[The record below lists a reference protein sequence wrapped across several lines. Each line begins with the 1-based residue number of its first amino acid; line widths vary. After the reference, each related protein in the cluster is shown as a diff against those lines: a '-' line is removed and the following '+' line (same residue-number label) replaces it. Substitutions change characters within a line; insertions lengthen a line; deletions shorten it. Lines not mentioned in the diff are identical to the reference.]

1 MKIGFIGTG
10 SMGSMLIDT
19 LLEAKTIK
27 EEDIVIINRT
37 IEKAIKL
44 KEIYP
49 AIHIA
54 SDIEELTRQCRWI
67 FICVKPKDIPSF
79 TPTVIPY
86 LSREHVMISITS
98 PVSIHHLEELF
109 PCKVARIIPSIL
121 NRAQS
126 GSTLVSFSS
135 RCTSTDEEA
144 IISFVSSIS
153 RPLFIDENVTR
164 VSSDIVSCGPAFFA
178 FMAQRFIEGAVSE
191 TPLGEKEATEL
202 TTSML
207 IGLGKLLQE
216 GYYTLP
222 TLQERVCVPGGITG
236 VGIAHLDQ
244 LLGEGF
250 GSLFRLTEEKYA
262 TEKKKLAQEF
272 QLK

>member
-126 GSTLVSFSS
+126 GSTLLVLALVAQALMKKRSFLLSHPY
-135 RCTSTDEEA
+135 R
-144 IISFVSSIS
+144 V
-153 RPLFIDENVTR
+153 LYLLTR
-164 VSSDIVSCGPAFFA
+164 MLLES
-178 FMAQRFIEGAVSE
+178 
-191 TPLGEKEATEL
+191 LL
-202 TTSML
+202 TL
-207 IGLGKLLQE
+207 
-216 GYYTLP
+216 
-222 TLQERVCVPGGITG
+222 
-236 VGIAHLDQ
+236 
-244 LLGEGF
+244 
-250 GSLFRLTEEKYA
+250 
-262 TEKKKLAQEF
+262 
-272 QLK
+272 